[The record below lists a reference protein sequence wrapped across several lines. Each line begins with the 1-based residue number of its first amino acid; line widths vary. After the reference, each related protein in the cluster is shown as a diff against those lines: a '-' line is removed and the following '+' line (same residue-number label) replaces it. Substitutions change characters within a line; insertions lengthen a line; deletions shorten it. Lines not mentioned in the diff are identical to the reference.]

1 MKKIVAS
8 MVAIVL
14 VACIITLCGCE
25 TTISFEENTTLSGSL
40 LTTYESPTLV
50 VEVTDEEG
58 SVIST
63 ETVTMS
69 PQDKEEEK
77 NFFVPPVQSTVSNTV
92 SQDRLQQA
100 LQNQQALQTP
110 ATTKPGNQNTA
121 PDIND
126 NPSQKPSQSTTNAP
140 ADVPYIQDDAAVLR
154 SNQYMMNVRLVDSQ
168 GVAQNYKIAKNGK
181 KSSVSMVYNDIPLA
195 VILDEEVWYL
205 LSMNEKTY
213 VEITKEQLQES
224 ATDEEFA
231 QMIAGDP
238 FDFNREIVSKTTVKE
253 DGITYDVVEYDN
265 GNKDY
270 FVGKTII
277 KTTAEDNSVMYYDNV
292 SPIAPQT
299 LFTPPA
305 DFKKAESGEATVAS
319 VDDDTETPVADTD
332 APVEENEQQ

>member
-8 MVAIVL
+8 MVSIVL

-40 LTTYESPTLV
+40 LTTYESPTLI

-77 NFFVPPVQSTVSNTV
+77 NFFVPPTQPTVSNTV

-100 LQNQQALQTP
+100 LQNQQALQKP
-110 ATTKPGNQNTA
+110 ATTTKPDGQSSA
-121 PDIND
+121 PDINGNTSQ
-126 NPSQKPSQSTTNAP
+126 NPSQSA
-140 ADVPYIQDDAAVLR
+140 ADVPYVQDDGAVLR
-154 SNQYMMNVRLVDSQ
+154 SNQYMMNVRLVDAQ

-195 VILDEEVWYL
+195 VIIDEDMWYL
-205 LSMNEKTY
+205 LSMNDKTY
-213 VEITKEQLQES
+213 IEIPKDKLQES
-224 ATDEEFA
+224 ATDTEIAE
-231 QMIAGDP
+231 MIEGDP
-238 FDFNREIVSKTTVKE
+238 FDFNREIVSETTVKE
-253 DGITYDVVEYDN
+253 DGVTYNVIEYDN

-277 KTTAEDNSVMYYDNV
+277 KTTAEDNSVMYYDSV
-292 SPIAPQT
+292 SAIAPQS

-305 DFKKAESGEATVAS
+305 DFKKSESTTVAS
-319 VDDDTETPVADTD
+319 VEDTETPAYS
-332 APVEENEQQ
+332 PEENE